1 MKLIRVGR
9 SSSCDIV
16 LPSENVSS
24 LHAEILV
31 MDSGEIFIEDKNS
44 SNGTKVG
51 NKKIAPNT
59 EVAIRRG
66 DYVVLA
72 DTELP
77 WSRVPAAD
85 NLKSYKQVVNI
96 GTSFKNDLV
105 IEGTYCSRYHAS
117 LRISKNGRKAFIH
130 DSNSRN
136 GVKVNGIKIQ
146 PGKDTEIKRG
156 DVVLCGDTDITEE
169 LKPYLPN
176 PFGFVKKLSIAV
188 VAVAAILALIFV
200 VPNFIIPGRKVD
212 PVKMRPAVVFV
223 YIDFYYQITLA
234 DNPFPSDVWNGTIS
248 LENKK
253 ELAPYTRCSGTAFFI
268 DKEGRMGTNRHV
280 AVPWA
285 EEYRE
290 KEVDDYIK
298 NCFGIFVSE
307 LIGNVSE
314 IKTQEDFAMLYST
327 DLGKVIAKMSGLSVE
342 GMNAIINRL
351 RRSPYKITGVVNHRF
366 IGYPGRNYTTPVL
379 EMERCDLIAESG
391 TDDKDVAI
399 LQLNSKKTP
408 DDIERIFD
416 INNLSDSELEPLK
429 DNLYMIGYPNGLTW
443 GQDNVTHSLEPVI
456 RSVKCS
462 KVPSR
467 YDFEFEGESVGGA
480 SGSPIFDDKG
490 RLAGVLWGRWAAGTT
505 YGKAC
510 QAKWL
515 KELYDKEVKY

>member
-85 NLKSYKQVVNI
+85 NLKNYKQVVNI

-176 PFGFVKKLSIAV
+176 PFGVIKKISIAV
-188 VAVAAILALIFV
+188 VGLAAVLVLAFV
-200 VPNFIIPGRKVD
+200 VPHILPGSKVD
-212 PVKMRPAVVFV
+212 PVKMRPASVFV
-223 YIDFYYQITLA
+223 YIDFYYKISLN
-234 DNPFPSDVWNGTIS
+234 DNPLPTELWDGSLS
-248 LENKK
+248 LEDDSN
-253 ELAPYTRCSGTAFFI
+253 LAPFTEWTGTAFFI
-268 DKEGRMGTNRHV
+268 DREGRMGTNRHV
-280 AVPWA
+280 AMPWA
-285 EEYRE
+285 DEYRE
-290 KEVDDYIK
+290 KAVDNYIK
-298 NCFGIFVSE
+298 NRFNVIIDRN
-307 LIGNVSE
+307 LGNIKE
-314 IKTQEDFAMLYST
+314 IKSNEDYLICKDSYLGSRIDRMTST
-327 DLGKVIAKMSGLSVE
+327 IAE
-342 GMNAIINRL
+342 MNATINRI
-351 RRSPYKITGVVNHRF
+351 RRSSYKITGVVRHRF

-416 INNLSDSELEPLK
+416 INNLSDSKLEPLK
-429 DNLYMIGYPNGLTW
+429 DNLYMIGYPKGLTW

-456 RSVKCS
+456 RSLKCS

-490 RLAGVLWGRWAAGTT
+490 RLVGVLWGRWAAGTT